1 MTKKVLIKFNIGSYH
16 DEVLCDVVPMQACHL
31 LLGRPWEYDVGVK
44 HDQRPNKYAFYKD
57 GKKHIL
63 DPLSP
68 FQMWREI

>member
-1 MTKKVLIKFNIGSYH
+1 
-16 DEVLCDVVPMQACHL
+16 MQACRL